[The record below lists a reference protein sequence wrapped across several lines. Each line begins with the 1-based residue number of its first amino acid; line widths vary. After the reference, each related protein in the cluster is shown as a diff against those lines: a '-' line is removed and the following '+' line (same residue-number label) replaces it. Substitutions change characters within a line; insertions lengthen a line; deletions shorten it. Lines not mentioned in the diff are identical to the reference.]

1 MYKNLIGLERLNG
14 NFKKPNA
21 KKVDN
26 KSSGHSEHNS
36 QLNESKSEQSFNDL
50 YIENEIETESAE
62 DFYAS
67 NFSNDPN
74 FLAEN
79 EDDNDENEYCD
90 LDKLNQIEDSEDK
103 KSNRLMRLDLMNEI
117 KDEIFDEKLDSQSI
131 AEVDKEDEEDNEDD
145 EEQNDYDTVNLNTL
159 KVCIDEI
166 EELTDKSNKQ
176 CYVFVIQVWNISE
189 TNSDLSPN
197 WQVKRKYDE
206 FYVLDTKLK
215 EFHGD
220 GLNTEIEQIP
230 SKQRA
235 LFFISN
241 SRNIEYLNSV
251 KTDFAK
257 YIQVKFVKV

>member
-1 MYKNLIGLERLNG
+1 
-14 NFKKPNA
+14 
-21 KKVDN
+21 
-26 KSSGHSEHNS
+26 
-36 QLNESKSEQSFNDL
+36 
-50 YIENEIETESAE
+50 
-62 DFYAS
+62 
-67 NFSNDPN
+67 
-74 FLAEN
+74 
-79 EDDNDENEYCD
+79 
-90 LDKLNQIEDSEDK
+90 
-103 KSNRLMRLDLMNEI
+103 MRLDLMNEI